1 MNRTNSAARIYATC
15 AVLLVALVLHAI
27 PAQSTPAKKKKR
39 DAKTRAAV
47 AIPDTVSQP
56 AVQWASRVV
65 SVSSQIK
72 TRGPY
77 SAYQLLGKP
86 NILSRAGDTNPC
98 SWASAM
104 DGQQPN
110 IVPELKESLR
120 VGFEQPVYAQQV
132 AVAENLNPGAIGEII
147 VHGTKGERDTVYKAK
162 PQAIPERW
170 RMLNVLFEPRPF
182 LVSEVELIV
191 YTGMVRG
198 WNEIDAIALGTTTD
212 SIRPEINLVPNAP
225 TNLAPE
231 NLGTRINS
239 AYDEFYPVISPDGKT
254 LYYCRTAHP
263 KNFGAKQ
270 DIWYSELQP
279 DGFWGEA
286 VNIGPPLNND
296 NANFVCSILPDNNTM
311 IVGNLYYSNGRTGP
325 GISVSYRTKKGWSFP
340 QMLVIDDFHNRGPF
354 VNYFLAADG
363 KTLLM
368 AIERDETYG
377 EMDIYASFLLDNG
390 NWSAP
395 LNLGKD
401 VNTAGTEST
410 VFLAPDNRTLYFA
423 SEGHNGYGRQDV
435 FMSRRLDDS
444 WTKWSEPQNLGP
456 SINTPDWD
464 AYFSIPASGDY
475 AYFVSGNNSFG
486 GNDIFRIPLPDELR
500 PKPVVLISGIVSD
513 AKTRQ
518 PVEADIVVET
528 LKNGRAVAIAH
539 SDPETGRYTI
549 SLPLGDIYGFHAV
562 ADGYIAVNDNIDL
575 LEQTHYEELMRNLH
589 LAPIEAGQSIDLN
602 NIFFATGKWEL
613 QPESHA
619 ELNRLA
625 KLLTT
630 NTQLQVS
637 IIGHTDDVGEESDNQ
652 KLSERRAQAV
662 VRYLVE
668 QGVNKQQLT
677 AKGLGESA
685 PETPNI
691 SDEARERNR
700 RVEFRIDKN

>member
-1 MNRTNSAARIYATC
+1 MC
-15 AVLLVALVLHAI
+15 FFLLIAFVWCTA
-27 PAQSTPAKKKKR
+27 PTSGMSPKKKKKGKS
-39 DAKTRAAV
+39 KTPAEV
-47 AIPDTVSQP
+47 VVPDTTNQP

-65 SVSSQIK
+65 AVSSQIK
-72 TRGPY
+72 ARGPY

-104 DGQQPN
+104 DGQQPS
-110 IVPELKESLR
+110 IVPELKESIR
-120 VGFEQPVYAQQV
+120 VGFQQPVRARQV
-132 AVAENLNPGAIGEII
+132 AVAENLNPGAIGAII
-147 VHGTKGERDTVYKAK
+147 VYGTKGQRDTVYRAT
-162 PQAIPERW
+162 PQATPEKW
-170 RMLNVLFEPRPF
+170 RILNAFFEPRPF

-191 YTGMVRG
+191 HTGMVRG

-212 SIRPEINLVPNAP
+212 TIRAEINLVPNAP
-225 TNLAPE
+225 KSLVPE
-231 NLGTRINS
+231 NLGGRINS
-239 AYDEFYPVISPDGKT
+239 EYDEFYPVISPDGKT
-254 LYYCRTAHP
+254 LYYGRTDHP

-311 IVGNLYYSNGRTGP
+311 IVGNLYYPNGRPAP

-340 QMLVIDDFHNRGPF
+340 QMLVIEDFHNRGPF

-368 AIERDETYG
+368 ALERDETYG
-377 EMDIYASFLLDNG
+377 EADIYVSFLLGNG

-401 VNTAGTEST
+401 INTAGTEST

-423 SEGHNGYGRQDV
+423 SEGHNGYGRQDI

-464 AYFSIPASGDY
+464 AYFSIPASSDY
-475 AYFVSGNNSFG
+475 AYFVSENNSFG

-500 PKPVVLISGIVSD
+500 PKPVVLISGIVTD
-513 AKTRQ
+513 AKTKQ
-518 PVEADIVVET
+518 PVEADILVET
-528 LKNGRAVAIAH
+528 LKDGREVAIAH

-549 SLPLGDIYGFHAV
+549 SLPLGDIYGFHAA

-575 LEQTHYEELMRNLH
+575 LQQTHYEELTRNLQ
-589 LAPIEAGQSIDLN
+589 LAPIEAGQSVDLN

-625 KLLTT
+625 KILHK
-630 NTQLQVS
+630 NTQLRVS

-652 KLSERRAQAV
+652 KLSEQRAKAV
-662 VRYLVE
+662 VRYLVQ
-668 QGVNKQQLT
+668 QGVAKNQLT
-677 AKGLGESA
+677 AKGLGESS
-685 PETPNI
+685 PHIPDTSE
-691 SDEARERNR
+691 EARKKNR
-700 RVEFRIDKN
+700 RVEFRIDKS